1 MRPLRVLDFG
11 PLPAIRSQAVYHGVA
26 SAMRMTDSP
35 VLSLVSPLE
44 PYVCVGVHQNIE
56 QEVDEAYCEAQ
67 GLPVVRRHVGG
78 GAVYLDEHQLFFH
91 FIYPEQQ
98 GLPMAHELYEL
109 FIEPV
114 VRTYRRFG
122 VQAEMRPIN
131 DIQVSGRKIGG
142 TGAATIDSAIVMV
155 GSFMFD
161 FDAKHMSRCLRVPSE
176 KFRDKLYDS
185 LSQYITSFRRELG
198 TAPDCE
204 EVKTA
209 FLQEVETS
217 LGVTPTTS
225 LPTPQELKGIAE
237 WERRLR
243 DPEWNYRWGRRFVP
257 GRVKISADT
266 HIVES
271 SHKAAGGLLRARLL
285 AHAGRIA
292 ELELSGDF
300 TCLPESGVEQFADA
314 LIGTPLA
321 PGCLR
326 QRLIATLTDLR
337 LDMPGVTADDF
348 LTLLQSAAVKP

>member
-11 PLPAIRSQAVYHGVA
+11 PLSAIRSQAVYHGVA
-26 SAMRMTDSP
+26 AAMRMDDAP
-35 VLSLVSPLE
+35 VLSLTSPLE

-56 QEVDEAYCEAQ
+56 QEVDEAYCAEQ
-67 GLPVVRRHVGG
+67 GLPVIRRHVGG

-98 GLPMAHELYEL
+98 GLPLAHELYEL

-131 DIQVSGRKIGG
+131 DIQVGGRKIGG

-161 FDAKHMSRCLRVPSE
+161 FDAEHMSRCLRVPSE

-185 LSQYITSFRRELG
+185 LNQYITSFRRELG
-198 TAPDCE
+198 TAPDRE
-204 EVKTA
+204 EVKAA
-209 FLQEVETS
+209 FLQEVDAS
-217 LGVTPTTS
+217 LGVTPVPS
-225 LPTPQELKGIAE
+225 QPTAQEMKAIAG

-243 DPEWNYRWGRRFVP
+243 DPKWNCRRGRRFVP

-271 SHKAAGGLLRARLL
+271 SHKAIGGLLRARLL
-285 AHAGRIA
+285 VHAGRIA

-300 TCLPESGVEQFADA
+300 TCLPESGVELLAGA

-321 PGCLR
+321 PGSLR
-326 QRLIATLTDLR
+326 QRLSSILAELQ
-337 LDMPGVTADDF
+337 LDMPGVTVDDL
-348 LTLLQSAAVKP
+348 LTLLQSAAVKS